1 MLARRHLLCAT
12 GIVLLTAC
20 SAGSNSD
27 SETCQP
33 NDQDGIVGSNV
44 TVLLSVSD
52 TGFAVGGVNSGS
64 MQPNVAVQNTSTV
77 KLTIS
82 NVGSR
87 PHSFRV
93 GCRPT
98 ELPASCPQMSCFPDT
113 ANVPALEPGER
124 ATVTFETP
132 AVEGE
137 YPFTSDEPG
146 DEALLGQFVLL

>member
-1 MLARRHLLCAT
+1 MILRQLLI
-12 GIVLLTAC
+12 GFGLAC
-20 SAGSNSD
+20 SAACGGGESGD
-27 SETCQP
+27 GCQP
-33 NDQDGIVGSNV
+33 DDQDGVVGSAV

-64 MQPNVAVQNTSTV
+64 TQPNIAVQNKSWVT
-77 KLTIS
+77 LTIT
-82 NVGSR
+82 NVGSA

-98 ELPASCPQMSCFPDT
+98 DLPAGCEQMSCFP
-113 ANVPALEPGER
+113 AAAAVPAIDPGTSV
-124 ATVTFETP
+124 TVMFETP